1 VRVAS
6 KLLAVAVAIALWVG
20 FSWDQSGLETLDAT
34 VRYLGVPAGMEVN
47 PDETGPVTVTLKGGA
62 GELARLRREGLS
74 IEVDCGDAYGPGLR
88 TYSITSSS
96 LEAVTSAE
104 FVKATPSQIRFSL
117 EERLERE
124 VDVVPEFSSRPQAG
138 YIVEGYSVHPPA
150 LRVVGPADRVGM
162 IETAG
167 TDPIDLSETIAAES
181 FQTTAFLSDPYCRF
195 DEDSSVTVYVRVR
208 KR

>member
-1 VRVAS
+1 MKSAS
-6 KLLAVAVAIALWVG
+6 KLLALAVAIALWVG

-34 VRYLGVPAGMEVN
+34 VRYVDVPPGMEVN
-47 PDETGPVTVTLKGGA
+47 PDETGPVTVTLKGGSR
-62 GELARLRREGLS
+62 ELARLRREGLA
-74 IEVDCGDAYGPGLR
+74 IEVDCSDVYGSGLR
-88 TYSITSSS
+88 TYSINSSS
-96 LEAVTSAE
+96 LETMTSAE

-117 EERLERE
+117 EERSERE
-124 VDVVPEFSSRPQAG
+124 VEIIPEFSLGPQAG
-138 YIVEGYSVHPPA
+138 YIVEGYSVHPPE

-162 IETAG
+162 IEAAG

-195 DEDSSVTVYVRVR
+195 DEDPSVTVYVRVR